1 MRIKPA
7 GMQHEDAD
15 ADKLSNDQF
24 MTIDSVITVAVI
36 GVSRQMLRDPYGSL
50 LASSY
55 LLADFLKHITE
66 QQDTYGF
73 AL

>member
-1 MRIKPA
+1 
-7 GMQHEDAD
+7 MQHEDAD
-15 ADKLSNDQF
+15 TNKLSNDQF

-36 GVSRQMLRDPYGSL
+36 GVSHQMLRDPYGSL

-66 QQDTYGF
+66 
-73 AL
+73 